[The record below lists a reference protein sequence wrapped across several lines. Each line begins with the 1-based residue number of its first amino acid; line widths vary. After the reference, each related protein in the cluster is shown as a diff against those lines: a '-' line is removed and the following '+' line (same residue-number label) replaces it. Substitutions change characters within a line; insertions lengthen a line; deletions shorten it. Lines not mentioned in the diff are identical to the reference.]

1 MKSGYVTIVGR
12 PNVGKSTLLNAI
24 MERKIAITSNV
35 SGTTRNIIEGIY
47 TKDDTQIIFVD
58 TPGIHKPQNKLGK
71 ILNKQAYYSIED
83 VDLVLFVIDVTQKF
97 GKGDEFIL
105 DVLKNNNA
113 NVILILNKIDKIRFE
128 ELLPKI
134 EEYSKLYN
142 FKEIIPISSVKNKN
156 IDELIKTIKK
166 YLKDDI
172 LYYDEDT
179 VTNVS
184 TSFEIQEL
192 IREKI
197 LNLTKEEIPHSI
209 TCIVNS
215 IEEDKNVI
223 SIMADIIT
231 DRENI
236 KKIIV
241 GKNGSMIKNIGIKA
255 REDIEELLNKKV
267 YLDLFVKVIPNW
279 KEKDNFLNQIGYKDF
294 NNFTNKSE

>member
-47 TKDDTQIIFVD
+47 TTDEVQIVFVD

-71 ILNKQAYYSIED
+71 ILNQQAYYSIED
-83 VDLVLFVIDVTQKF
+83 VDLVLFVIDATQKF
-97 GKGDEFIL
+97 GTGDKFIL
-105 DVLKNNNA
+105 DKLKENNST
-113 NVILILNKIDKIRFE
+113 VILIINKIDKIRFE
-128 ELLPKI
+128 ELLPKL
-134 EEYSKLYN
+134 EEYSKLYD
-142 FKEIIPISSVKNKN
+142 FAEIIPLSATKNKN
-156 IDELIKTIKK
+156 IDDLIKTITK

-172 LYYDEDT
+172 TYYDKDT

-184 TSFEIQEL
+184 INFEVGEL

-197 LNLTKEEIPHSI
+197 LNLTKEEIPHSV

-215 IEEDKNVI
+215 IEEDKHNI
-223 SIMADIIT
+223 SIMADIIV

-236 KKIIV
+236 KKILI
-241 GKNGSMIKNIGIKA
+241 GKNGSMIKNIGIQA
-255 REDIEELLNKKV
+255 RKDIEELLDKKV
-267 YLDLFVKVIPNW
+267 YLELYVKVVPNW
-279 KEKDNFLNQIGYKDF
+279 KEKDNFLNQIGYEEF
-294 NNFTNKSE
+294 NKNN

>member
-47 TKDDTQIIFVD
+47 TTDDVQIVFVD

-71 ILNKQAYYSIED
+71 ILNQQAYYSIED
-83 VDLVLFVIDVTQKF
+83 VDVVLFVIDVTQKF
-97 GKGDEFIL
+97 GTGDMFIL
-105 DVLKNNNA
+105 NKLKENNS
-113 NVILILNKIDKIRFE
+113 NVILILNKIDKIRYE
-128 ELLPKI
+128 ELLPKL
-134 EEYSKLYN
+134 EEYSKLYD
-142 FKEIIPISSVKNKN
+142 FKEIIPLSATKNKN
-156 IDELIKTIKK
+156 IDDLIKTITK

-172 LYYDEDT
+172 AYYDKDT

-184 TSFEIQEL
+184 INFEVGEL

-197 LNLTKEEIPHSI
+197 LNLTKEEIPHSV

-215 IEEDKNVI
+215 IEEDKHNI
-223 SIMADIIT
+223 SIMADIIV

-236 KKIIV
+236 KKILI
-241 GKNGSMIKNIGIKA
+241 GKNGSMIKNIGIQA
-255 REDIEELLNKKV
+255 RQDIEELLNKKV
-267 YLDLFVKVIPNW
+267 YLELFVKVVPNW
-279 KEKDNFLNQIGYKDF
+279 KEKDKFLNQIGYEEF
-294 NNFTNKSE
+294 NKNN

>member
-47 TKDDTQIIFVD
+47 TTDDVQIVFVD

-71 ILNKQAYYSIED
+71 ILNQQAYYSIAD

-97 GKGDEFIL
+97 GTGDRFIL
-105 DVLKNNNA
+105 DKLKENNSK
-113 NVILILNKIDKIRFE
+113 VILILNKIDKLRFE
-128 ELLPKI
+128 ELLPKL
-134 EEYSKLYN
+134 EEYSKLYD
-142 FKEIIPISSVKNKN
+142 FAEIIPLSATKNKN
-156 IDELIKTIKK
+156 IDDLIKTITK
-166 YLKDDI
+166 YLNDDI
-172 LYYDEDT
+172 AYYDKDT

-184 TSFEIQEL
+184 VNFEVGEL

-197 LNLTKEEIPHSI
+197 LNLTKEEIPHSV

-215 IEEDKNVI
+215 IEEDKHNI
-223 SIMADIIT
+223 SIMADIIV

-236 KKIIV
+236 KKIII

-255 REDIEELLNKKV
+255 REDIEELLDKKV
-267 YLDLFVKVIPNW
+267 YLELFVKVVPNW
-279 KEKDNFLNQIGYKDF
+279 KEKDKFLNQIGYEDF
-294 NNFTNKSE
+294 NKNI

>member
-47 TKDDTQIIFVD
+47 TTDDVQIVFVD

-71 ILNKQAYYSIED
+71 ILNQQAYYSIAD

-97 GKGDEFIL
+97 GTGDQFIL
-105 DVLKNNNA
+105 DKLKENNSK
-113 NVILILNKIDKIRFE
+113 VILILNKIDKIRFE
-128 ELLPKI
+128 ELLPKL
-134 EEYSKLYN
+134 EEYSKLYD
-142 FKEIIPISSVKNKN
+142 FEEIIPLSATKNKN
-156 IDELIKTIKK
+156 IDDLIKTITK
-166 YLKDDI
+166 YLNDDI
-172 LYYDEDT
+172 AYYDKDT

-184 TSFEIQEL
+184 INFEVGEL

-197 LNLTKEEIPHSI
+197 LNLTKEEIPHSV

-215 IEEDKNVI
+215 IEEDKHNI
-223 SIMADIIT
+223 SIMADIIV

-236 KKIIV
+236 KKIII

-255 REDIEELLNKKV
+255 REDIEELLDKKV
-267 YLDLFVKVIPNW
+267 YLELFVKVVPNW
-279 KEKDNFLNQIGYKDF
+279 KEKDKFLNQIGYEDF
-294 NNFTNKSE
+294 NKNI

>member
-47 TKDDTQIIFVD
+47 TTDDVQIVFVD

-71 ILNKQAYYSIED
+71 ILNQQAYYSIED
-83 VDLVLFVIDVTQKF
+83 VDVILFVIDVTQKF
-97 GKGDEFIL
+97 GTGDMFIL
-105 DVLKNNNA
+105 NKLKENNS
-113 NVILILNKIDKIRFE
+113 NVILILNKIDKIRYE
-128 ELLPKI
+128 ELLPKL
-134 EEYSKLYN
+134 EEYSKLYD
-142 FKEIIPISSVKNKN
+142 FKEIIPLSATKNKN
-156 IDELIKTIKK
+156 IDDLIKTITK

-172 LYYDEDT
+172 AYYDKDT

-184 TSFEIQEL
+184 INFEVGEL

-197 LNLTKEEIPHSI
+197 LNLTKEEIPHSV

-215 IEEDKNVI
+215 IEEDKHNI
-223 SIMADIIT
+223 SIMADIIV

-236 KKIIV
+236 KKILI
-241 GKNGSMIKNIGIKA
+241 GKNGSMIKNIGIQA
-255 REDIEELLNKKV
+255 RQDIEELLNKKV
-267 YLDLFVKVIPNW
+267 YLELFVKVVPNW
-279 KEKDNFLNQIGYKDF
+279 KEKDKFLNQIGYEEF
-294 NNFTNKSE
+294 NKNN